1 MQEHRYTLKAAA
13 ERARITLKELE
24 SLTYTCSSTS
34 DLLLLNQQLQD
45 LKTDFQSKLP
55 SDEGIIIR
63 PAVIATA
70 LKAKKKYAHFRAR
83 QRRCSTIK
91 EGEKKGRKRMDSR
104 FRNRVGARADRL
116 RRVRRVNIPS

>member
-1 MQEHRYTLKAAA
+1 MQEHRYTLKAAG

-24 SLTYTCSSTS
+24 SLTYTCSSTP
-34 DLLLLNQQLQD
+34 DLLLLSQQLQD

-70 LKAKKKYAHFRAR
+70 LKAKKKYAHFRVR

-91 EGEKKGRKRMDSR
+91 QGEKRGRKRMDSR

-116 RRVRRVNIPS
+116 RRVRRVYIPS